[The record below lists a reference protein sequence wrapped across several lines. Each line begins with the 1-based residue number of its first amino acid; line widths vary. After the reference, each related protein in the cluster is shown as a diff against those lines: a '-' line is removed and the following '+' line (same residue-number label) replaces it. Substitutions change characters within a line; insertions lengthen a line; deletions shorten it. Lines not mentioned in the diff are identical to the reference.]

1 MGKIKKVLY
10 VTVGLIALVLGAIG
24 IALPILPTTPFLLLA
39 SFCFVKGS
47 KRFDEWFRGTK
58 IYKKHLETFATNRA
72 MTMKQKVTI
81 LLFADIMIAFPL
93 VIIDNLHVKILLALV
108 IIFKLYYFIFK
119 VRTISEKEKQALRT
133 IK

>member
-119 VRTISEKEKQALRT
+119 VRTISEKERQALRT